1 MAHAQPSTVKTG
13 LKSKLK
19 KGDEVIVITGK
30 SKGQSGKIT
39 RVVTETNRV
48 YVEGVNLV
56 KKFMS
61 ARKAMMLQQ
70 EPGQIQVETSIAVSN
85 LMLKDPKTGKPT
97 RVGYRIEADGSKVRV
112 AKGSNTVLDTI
123 SKAKSSEGTKKPAAA
138 KATASAAK
146 SKSTK

>member
-1 MAHAQPSTVKTG
+1 MAHAQPSTVKNG
-13 LKSKLK
+13 LQSKLK
-19 KGDEVIVITGK
+19 KGDEVIVISGK

-56 KKFMS
+56 KKFLS
-61 ARKAMMLQQ
+61 ARKAMALQQ
-70 EPGQIQVETSIAVSN
+70 EPGQVDVETSINVSN
-85 LMLKDPKTGKPT
+85 VMLKDPKTGKPT

-123 SKAKSSEGTKKPAAA
+123 SKTAEGSKKPAA
-138 KATASAAK
+138 KAPKASAAK
-146 SKSTK
+146 SKSK

>member
-56 KKFMS
+56 KKFLS

-97 RVGYRIEADGSKVRV
+97 RVGYRIEADGSKVRI

-123 SKAKSSEGTKKPAAA
+123 SKASDGTKKTTAA
-138 KATASAAK
+138 KAPKASAAK
-146 SKSTK
+146 SKSK

>member
-1 MAHAQPSTVKTG
+1 MATLQ
-13 LKSKLK
+13 SKLK

-30 SKGQSGKIT
+30 SKGQSGKIM

-70 EPGQIQVETSIAVSN
+70 EPGQIQVEASIPVSN

-97 RVGYRIEADGSKVRV
+97 RVGYRIEADGSKVRI

-123 SKAKSSEGTKKPAAA
+123 SKAGGTQKTAA
-138 KATASAAK
+138 KAPKASAAK
-146 SKSTK
+146 SKSK

>member
-1 MAHAQPSTVKTG
+1 
-13 LKSKLK
+13 
-19 KGDEVIVITGK
+19 
-30 SKGQSGKIT
+30 
-39 RVVTETNRV
+39 
-48 YVEGVNLV
+48 
-56 KKFMS
+56 
-61 ARKAMMLQQ
+61 MLQQ

-97 RVGYRIEADGSKVRV
+97 RVGYRVEADGSKVRV

-138 KATASAAK
+138 KVTASAAK

>member
-1 MAHAQPSTVKTG
+1 MAHAQPSTVKNG

-48 YVEGVNLV
+48 YVEGVNMV
-56 KKFMS
+56 KKFLS
-61 ARKAMMLQQ
+61 AQKAMMSQR
-70 EPGQIQVETSIAVSN
+70 EPGQIDVETSIAVSN

-123 SKAKSSEGTKKPAAA
+123 SKGGDKKTAA
-138 KATASAAK
+138 KAPKASAAK
-146 SKSTK
+146 SKSK